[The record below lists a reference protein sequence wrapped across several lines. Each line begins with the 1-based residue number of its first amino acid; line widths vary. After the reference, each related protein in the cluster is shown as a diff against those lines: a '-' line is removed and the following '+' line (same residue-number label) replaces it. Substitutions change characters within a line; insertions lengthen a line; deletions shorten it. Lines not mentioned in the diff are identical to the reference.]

1 MKRIPL
7 LLSILLAAAGCGSD
21 SKGDHSCD
29 PLKADACGAG
39 QVCEQVQG
47 GKTACADPV
56 EVQGVVFDLASG
68 SATGGILGARV
79 VPLDVNGAPV
89 GTAATT
95 GPGGAYKVRVPATRD
110 ANGKPVAGAVTLRAD
125 AETYAT
131 FPSGIR
137 SAVPIDLAIAAAGNG
152 VWTVHSSLT
161 DVGLVKDPGAGTAS
175 LHGTVAGVSAV
186 GALVVAE
193 PTGVV
198 GGVGRTGV
206 ADASGSYVIFNLPAG
221 DWTVKAYAKGVNH
234 APATAA
240 GLAANEDRALDLATR
255 AVATVSISGNI
266 QRTGREPAQP
276 RRRHLGHP
284 GGQVHLRRRHRPRRV
299 APGPGLRGARG
310 PGHVLR
316 GRRARRRVHRAGR
329 LRERRLR
336 ARRLR
341 HRRTAPVPVT
351 VVDGV
356 MTSAPGNF
364 KITGALSLTATGI
377 SPATATKGSA
387 TVVGSLAPT
396 FAWASYPSAAE
407 YEVTVFDALGSPVW
421 APTRYPS
428 STTTVTYAGPALSRD
443 LTYQVRVV
451 AFDTG
456 GSQISRTEDLK
467 GVFVPRP

>member
-1 MKRIPL
+1 MKRVPL
-7 LLSILLAAAGCGSD
+7 LLSVLLAAAGCGSD
-21 SKGDHSCD
+21 SKDDPSCD
-29 PLKADACGAG
+29 PLKADACGSG

-47 GKTACADPV
+47 GKPACADPV

-89 GTAATT
+89 GTAATP

-255 AVATVSISGNI
+255 AVATVSISGNV
-266 QRTGREPAQP
+266 QRTGQNLPNPAAATSVILVVKSTFDDVIDRGESP
-276 RRRHLGHP
+276 
-284 GGQVHLRRRHRPRRV
+284 
-299 APGPGLRGARG
+299 PGLVFAVPADLGTYS
-310 PGHVLR
+310 V
-316 GRRARRRVHRAGR
+316 AGVPDGEYIALAAFENDGYVR
-329 LRERRLR
+329 DVSGIGGTE
-336 ARRLR
+336 
-341 HRRTAPVPVT
+341 PV
-351 VVDGV
+351 V

-377 SPATATKGSA
+377 SPATATEGSA

>member
-1 MKRIPL
+1 MKRTL
-7 LLSILLAAAGCGSD
+7 LLVAALVAAGCGGS
-21 SKGDHSCD
+21 SKHDNSCD
-29 PLKADACGAG
+29 PLKADACGSG

-68 SATGGILGARV
+68 SATGGIVGARV

-89 GTAATT
+89 GSAATT

-161 DVGLVKDPGAGTAS
+161 DVGLVKDPEAGTAS

-234 APATAA
+234 APAAAA

-255 AVATVSISGNI
+255 AVATVAISGNV
-266 QRTGREPAQP
+266 QRTGQNLPNPAAATSVILVVKSTFDDVIDRGESP
-276 RRRHLGHP
+276 
-284 GGQVHLRRRHRPRRV
+284 
-299 APGPGLRGARG
+299 PGLVFAVPADLGTYS
-310 PGHVLR
+310 V
-316 GRRARRRVHRAGR
+316 AGVPDGEYIALAAFENDGYVR
-329 LRERRLR
+329 DVSGIGG
-336 ARRLR
+336 
-341 HRRTAPVPVT
+341 TAPVLVT
-351 VVDGV
+351 VQGGV

-364 KITGALSLTATGI
+364 KITGPVDLLGITPTTGTEG
-377 SPATATKGSA
+377 AA
-387 TVVGSLAPT
+387 TVTNLLTPT
-396 FAWASYPSAAE
+396 FDWNDYSSAAE
-407 YEVTVFDALGSPVW
+407 YEVVVFDALGTPVW
-421 APTRYPS
+421 TPGRFPS
-428 STTTVTYAGPALSRD
+428 AITTAVYAGDALKPGM
-443 LTYQVRVV
+443 TYQVRIA

-456 GSQISRTEDLK
+456 GAQISRTEDLK
-467 GVFVPRP
+467 GVFIYRP